1 MQPVSS
7 RWIENQRE
15 RIVGEN
21 FVEVSLAITDPD
33 IDLDKVSLSVG
44 DEEYISELG
53 ELLHPTNERFQPY
66 ATLEQN
72 QWLLDGN
79 RRHLDLTRIGPVGYW
94 SESIADDVGEF
105 NPPLLLDIQLDDVG
119 KLPGITIRWAPSYKE
134 YASDFTVR
142 VFDGQNVAHEEIVT
156 GNKDV
161 ETGLYLDV
169 ERCDRIEIEITK
181 WCLPHRRARMTHVFL
196 GLLRVYDKSALTMLE
211 HSHEISPVSAT
222 LPRHSVKFEIDNTLE
237 EYNPQNPLGISKYL
251 AEHQEVRLRYGYIFD
266 EEMEWIDGG
275 LFYLSEWSG
284 AQNGITATFEA
295 KDVLSRLTNK
305 YHKGMYRPS
314 GINLYDLAL
323 EVLDEVELPNGFYL
337 DDSLKDVYTVAPLPV
352 ASVAECLQLIA
363 GAGTC
368 VLYCDRQG
376 VLRIEPAP
384 EAPPISTGRRTGTFV
399 AGQTFF
405 LPLDTSME
413 WYGITRSN
421 SYSNPE
427 VRLTP
432 VLANV
437 TVTTSTYS
445 VEEGEKKPTVHKSTV
460 SPQGTKTFL
469 LNYSG
474 PAADVVATVTGGTL
488 EEVQYYTHTCSL
500 TVTGGTNVEIEVKGW
515 PINVSQSVISVN
527 VGEEGVDQEL
537 RNPLITTDGRASIVG
552 QWVANHL
559 MRRQI
564 VTAEWRADPR
574 LDALDTILL
583 AGRYGK
589 NRVQIS
595 SLKLRY
601 TGAFRGSAEGRMLD

>member
-33 IDLDKVSLSVG
+33 IDLDKVSLSVD
-44 DEEYISELG
+44 DEEYISEVG
-53 ELLHPTNERFQPY
+53 ELLHPTNERFRPY

-79 RRHLDLTRIGPVGYW
+79 RRHLDLTHIGPVGYW

-169 ERCDRIEIEITK
+169 ERCDRVEIEITK
-181 WCLPHRRARMTHVFL
+181 WCLPRRRARMTHVFL

-222 LPRHSVKFEIDNTLE
+222 LPRHSVKFDIDNTLE

-251 AEHQEVRLRYGYIFD
+251 AERQEVRLRYGYIFD

-275 LFYLSEWSG
+275 LFHLSEWGG
-284 AQNGITATFEA
+284 AQSGITATFEA
-295 KDVLSRLTNK
+295 KDVLGGLTDK

-384 EAPPISTGRRTGTFV
+384 EAPSISAGRRTGTFV

-427 VRLTP
+427 VHLTP
-432 VLANV
+432 ILANV
-437 TVTTSTYS
+437 TVTTSKYS
-445 VEEGEKKPTVHKSTV
+445 VKESKETVHKSTV

-469 LNYSG
+469 LNYSS

-488 EEVQYYTHTCSL
+488 EEAQYYTHTCSL
-500 TVTGGTNVEIEVKGW
+500 TITGGNNVEIEVKGW

-537 RNPLITTDGRASIVG
+537 RNPLITTEGRASIVG
-552 QWVANHL
+552 RWVANHL

-595 SLKLRY
+595 SVKLRY
-601 TGAFRGSAEGRMLD
+601 TGAFRGSAEGRMLN

>member
-33 IDLDKVSLSVG
+33 IDLDKVSLSVD
-44 DEEYISELG
+44 DEEYISEVG
-53 ELLHPTNERFQPY
+53 ELLHPTNERFRPY

-79 RRHLDLTRIGPVGYW
+79 RRHLDLTHIGPVGYW

-169 ERCDRIEIEITK
+169 ERCDRVEIEITK
-181 WCLPHRRARMTHVFL
+181 WCLPRRRARMTHVFL

-222 LPRHSVKFEIDNTLE
+222 LPRHSVKFDIDNTLE

-251 AEHQEVRLRYGYIFD
+251 AERQEVRLRYGYIFD

-275 LFYLSEWSG
+275 LFHLSEWGG
-284 AQNGITATFEA
+284 AQSGITATFEA
-295 KDVLSRLTNK
+295 KDVLGGLTDK

-427 VRLTP
+427 VHLTP
-432 VLANV
+432 ILANV
-437 TVTTSTYS
+437 TVTTSKYS
-445 VEEGEKKPTVHKSTV
+445 VKESKETVHKSTV

-469 LNYSG
+469 LNYSS

-488 EEVQYYTHTCSL
+488 EEAQYYTHTCSL
-500 TVTGGTNVEIEVKGW
+500 TITGGNNVEIEVKGW

-537 RNPLITTDGRASIVG
+537 RNPLITTEGRASIVG
-552 QWVANHL
+552 RWVANHL

-595 SLKLRY
+595 SVKLRY
-601 TGAFRGSAEGRMLD
+601 TGAFRGSAEGRMLN

>member
-1 MQPVSS
+1 MILRS
-7 RWIENQRE
+7 N
-15 RIVGEN
+15 
-21 FVEVSLAITDPD
+21 AI
-33 IDLDKVSLSVG
+33 L
-44 DEEYISELG
+44 Y
-53 ELLHPTNERFQPY
+53 LLNKNILF
-66 ATLEQN
+66 
-72 QWLLDGN
+72 
-79 RRHLDLTRIGPVGYW
+79 
-94 SESIADDVGEF
+94 
-105 NPPLLLDIQLDDVG
+105 PPLWKVPLFL
-119 KLPGITIRWAPSYKE
+119 KL
-134 YASDFTVR
+134 
-142 VFDGQNVAHEEIVT
+142 AHEEIVT

-169 ERCDRIEIEITK
+169 ERCDRVEIEITK
-181 WCLPHRRARMTHVFL
+181 WCLPRRRARMTHVFL

-222 LPRHSVKFEIDNTLE
+222 LPRHSVKFDIDNTLE

-251 AEHQEVRLRYGYIFD
+251 AERQEVRLRYGYIFD

-275 LFYLSEWSG
+275 LFHLSEWGG
-284 AQNGITATFEA
+284 AQSGITATFEA
-295 KDVLSRLTNK
+295 KDVLGGLTDK

-384 EAPPISTGRRTGTFV
+384 EAPSISTGRRTGTFV

-427 VRLTP
+427 VHLTP
-432 VLANV
+432 ILANV
-437 TVTTSTYS
+437 TVTTSKYS
-445 VEEGEKKPTVHKSTV
+445 VKESKETVHKSTV

-469 LNYSG
+469 LNYSS

-488 EEVQYYTHTCSL
+488 EEAQYYTHTCSL
-500 TVTGGTNVEIEVKGW
+500 TITGGNNVEIEVKGW

-537 RNPLITTDGRASIVG
+537 RNPLITTEGRASIVG
-552 QWVANHL
+552 RWVANHL

-595 SLKLRY
+595 SVKLRY
-601 TGAFRGSAEGRMLD
+601 TGAFRGSAEGRMLN